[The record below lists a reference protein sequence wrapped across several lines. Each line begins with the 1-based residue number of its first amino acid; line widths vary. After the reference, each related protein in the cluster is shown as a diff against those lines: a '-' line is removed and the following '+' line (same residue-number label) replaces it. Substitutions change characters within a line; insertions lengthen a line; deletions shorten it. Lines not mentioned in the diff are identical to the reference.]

1 MGDRPHTGP
10 GAVSIMTGIGDI
22 PADVRWMI
30 ATRAANDLP
39 FAYTATF
46 RQVVG
51 EMYEKEL
58 AGALR
63 RVWEGAGAEQAVY
76 ARAFGLPVHSA
87 RAVAETFSTLSVLF
101 LGPEMDN
108 GSVTDGP
115 GNSAIVTLESCPM
128 CSRAEQFGMDRRS
141 VSGDCAAYCTG
152 AVKSLNPGCSV
163 RFTKR
168 LCTGD
173 GNCEIR
179 VEPGK

>member
-1 MGDRPHTGP
+1 
-10 GAVSIMTGIGDI
+10 MTGIGDI
-22 PADVRWMI
+22 PVDVRWMI

-63 RVWEGAGAEQAVY
+63 RVWEAAGSEQAVY
-76 ARAFGLPVHSA
+76 ARAFRMPVHSA

-128 CSRAEQFGMDRRS
+128 CIRAVQFGMEPRA
-141 VSGDCAAYCTG
+141 VSGDCSAYCTG
-152 AVKSLNPGCSV
+152 AVGSLNPAYQV
-163 RFTKR
+163 RFTRR
-168 LCTGD
+168 LCAGD
-173 GNCEIR
+173 GKCEIH
-179 VEPGK
+179 VESRE